1 MEGEAV
7 WHAWG
12 VTLMGF
18 SPAHIK
24 RCTLTWEAPDYSAS
38 YPAGY
43 TDQGVAVIAVAQEH
57 RKAQGFC
64 YSALST
70 VVFISKQDGTRT
82 VVNEEPMLFTHVH
95 SLMECCDEV
104 HPCLLG
110 RAVLSAWDVVPE
122 QYRQNLVTIAAD
134 RKNLKHLFRDCDQL
148 KGIMEYRA
156 FEKVLDPYDNHSL
169 GEVHVKLAGTP
180 AYERMQAEVC
190 AARTAVDEMV
200 EEALTPRPLDQ
211 LQDYSVFTDCSF
223 RSTHNKKYQRGG
235 RMGIAGVSEDGFYFH
250 AHYDGVNIMTGE
262 LSAMLAAYTVFHSG
276 SRRLIIHTD
285 SLGALTFVL
294 RLAHSRWAFEA
305 WVSEGIQDERVV
317 AQMRSLTEAIREKR
331 VLVKHVPGH
340 TGHGLQE
347 SSDSVS
353 KMHRHFPGQIVDKRH
368 QSEFNQRCE
377 SIITALS
384 GCAKAVRLLAPEWL
398 QIKPSSIHTGN
409 RLWR

>member
-1 MEGEAV
+1 MV
-7 WHAWG
+7 
-12 VTLMGF
+12 F

-24 RCTLTWEAPDYSAS
+24 RCALTWEAPDYSAS

-57 RKAQGFC
+57 RQAQGFC

-70 VVFISKQDGTRT
+70 VVFISKQDGTRA
-82 VVNEEPMLFTHVH
+82 VINEEPLLFQHTH
-95 SLMECCDEV
+95 SLMESCDEV
-104 HPCLLG
+104 HPRLLG
-110 RAVLSAWDVVPE
+110 RAVLAAWDHIPE
-122 QYRQNLVTIAAD
+122 QYRCNLVTIAAD
-134 RKNLKHLFRDCDQL
+134 RKHLKHLFRDCDHL
-148 KGIMEYRA
+148 KTIMEYRA

-180 AYERMQAEVC
+180 AYERMQAEVT
-190 AARTAVDEMV
+190 RTRETVDDMV
-200 EEALTPRPLDQ
+200 HDALAPRPLEQ
-211 LQDYSVFTDCSF
+211 LEDYSVFTDCSF

-235 RMGIAGVSEDGFYFH
+235 RMGIAGVSEDGFYIH
-250 AHYDGVNIMTGE
+250 SHYDGVNIMTGE
-262 LSAMLAAYTVFHSG
+262 LSAVLAAYTVFHSG
-276 SRRLIIHTD
+276 SRRLIINTD
-285 SLGALTFVL
+285 SLGAITFVL
-294 RLAHSRWAFEA
+294 RLAHSRWTFETWA
-305 WVSEGIQDERVV
+305 SEGVQDERVV

-377 SIITALS
+377 SIITALA
-384 GCAKAVRLLAPEWL
+384 GCAKAVRLMAPDWV
-398 QIKPSSIHTGN
+398 QIKPSSIHAGN

>member
-1 MEGEAV
+1 
-7 WHAWG
+7 
-12 VTLMGF
+12 VTALVF

-24 RCTLTWEAPDYSAS
+24 RCALTWEAPDYSAS

-57 RKAQGFC
+57 RQVQGFC

-70 VVFISKQDGTRT
+70 VVFISKQDGTRA
-82 VVNEEPMLFTHVH
+82 VINEEPLLFQHTH
-95 SLMECCDEV
+95 SLMESCDEV
-104 HPCLLG
+104 HPRLLG
-110 RAVLSAWDVVPE
+110 RAVLAAWDHIPE
-122 QYRQNLVTIAAD
+122 QYRCNLVTIAAD
-134 RKNLKHLFRDCDQL
+134 RKHLKHLFRDCDHL
-148 KGIMEYRA
+148 KTIMEYRA

-180 AYERMQAEVC
+180 AYEWMQAEVT
-190 AARTAVDEMV
+190 RTRETVDDMV
-200 EEALTPRPLDQ
+200 HDALAPRPLEQ
-211 LQDYSVFTDCSF
+211 LEDYSVFTDCSF

-250 AHYDGVNIMTGE
+250 SHYDGVNIMTGE
-262 LSAMLAAYTVFHSG
+262 LSAVLAAYTVFHSG
-276 SRRLIIHTD
+276 SRRLIINTD
-285 SLGALTFVL
+285 SLGAITFVL
-294 RLAHSRWAFEA
+294 RLAHSRWTFETWA
-305 WVSEGIQDERVV
+305 SEGVQDERVV

-377 SIITALS
+377 SIITALA
-384 GCAKAVRLLAPEWL
+384 GCAKAVRLMAPDWV
-398 QIKPSSIHTGN
+398 QIKPSSIHAGN

>member
-1 MEGEAV
+1 MV
-7 WHAWG
+7 
-12 VTLMGF
+12 F

-24 RCTLTWEAPDYSAS
+24 RCALTWEAPDYSAS

-57 RKAQGFC
+57 LQAQGFC

-70 VVFISKQDGTRT
+70 VVFISKQDGTRA
-82 VVNEEPMLFTHVH
+82 VINEEPLLFQHTH
-95 SLMECCDEV
+95 SLMESCDEV
-104 HPCLLG
+104 HPRLLG
-110 RAVLSAWDVVPE
+110 RAVLAAWDHIPE
-122 QYRQNLVTIAAD
+122 QYRCNLVTIAAD
-134 RKNLKHLFRDCDQL
+134 RKHLKHLFRDCDHL
-148 KGIMEYRA
+148 KTIMEYRA

-180 AYERMQAEVC
+180 AYERMQAEVT
-190 AARTAVDEMV
+190 RTRETVDAMV
-200 EEALTPRPLDQ
+200 HDALAPRPLEQ
-211 LQDYSVFTDCSF
+211 LEDYSVFTDCSF

-250 AHYDGVNIMTGE
+250 SHYDGVNIMTGE
-262 LSAMLAAYTVFHSG
+262 LSAVLAAYTVFHSG
-276 SRRLIIHTD
+276 SRRLIINTD
-285 SLGALTFVL
+285 SLGAITFVL
-294 RLAHSRWAFEA
+294 RLAHSRWTFETWA
-305 WVSEGIQDERVV
+305 SEGVQDERVV

-377 SIITALS
+377 SIITALA
-384 GCAKAVRLLAPEWL
+384 GCAKAVRLMAPDWV
-398 QIKPSSIHTGN
+398 QIKPSSIHAGN

>member
-1 MEGEAV
+1 MV
-7 WHAWG
+7 
-12 VTLMGF
+12 F

-24 RCTLTWEAPDYSAS
+24 RCALTWEAPDYSAS

-57 RKAQGFC
+57 RQAQGFC

-70 VVFISKQDGTRT
+70 VVFISKQDGTRA
-82 VVNEEPMLFTHVH
+82 VINEEPLPFQHTH
-95 SLMECCDEV
+95 SLMESCDEV
-104 HPCLLG
+104 HPRLLG
-110 RAVLSAWDVVPE
+110 RAVLAAWDHIPE
-122 QYRQNLVTIAAD
+122 QYRCNLVTIAAD
-134 RKNLKHLFRDCDQL
+134 RKHLKHLFRDCDHL
-148 KGIMEYRA
+148 KTIMEYRA

-180 AYERMQAEVC
+180 AYERMQAEVT
-190 AARTAVDEMV
+190 RTRETVDAMV
-200 EEALTPRPLDQ
+200 HDALAPRPLEQ
-211 LQDYSVFTDCSF
+211 LEDYNVFTDCSF

-250 AHYDGVNIMTGE
+250 SHYDGVNIMTGE
-262 LSAMLAAYTVFHSG
+262 LSAVLAAYTVFHSG
-276 SRRLIIHTD
+276 SRRLIINTD
-285 SLGALTFVL
+285 SLGAITFVL
-294 RLAHSRWAFEA
+294 RLAHSRWTFETWA
-305 WVSEGIQDERVV
+305 SEGVQDERVV

-377 SIITALS
+377 SIITALA
-384 GCAKAVRLLAPEWL
+384 GCAKAVRLMAPDWV
-398 QIKPSSIHTGN
+398 QIKPSSIHAGN

>member
-1 MEGEAV
+1 MV
-7 WHAWG
+7 
-12 VTLMGF
+12 F

-24 RCTLTWEAPDYSAS
+24 RCALTWEAPDYSAS

-57 RKAQGFC
+57 RQAQGFC

-70 VVFISKQDGTRT
+70 VVFISKQDGTRA
-82 VVNEEPMLFTHVH
+82 VINEEPLLFQHTH
-95 SLMECCDEV
+95 SLMESCDEV
-104 HPCLLG
+104 HPRLLG
-110 RAVLSAWDVVPE
+110 RAVLAAWDHIPE
-122 QYRQNLVTIAAD
+122 QYRCNLVTIAAD
-134 RKNLKHLFRDCDQL
+134 RKHLKHLFRDCDHL
-148 KGIMEYRA
+148 KTIMEYRA

-180 AYERMQAEVC
+180 AYERMQAEVT
-190 AARTAVDEMV
+190 RTRETVDAMV
-200 EEALTPRPLDQ
+200 HDALAPRPLEQ
-211 LQDYSVFTDCSF
+211 LEDYSVFTDCSF
-223 RSTHNKKYQRGG
+223 RSTHNKKYQRGS

-276 SRRLIIHTD
+276 SRRLIINTD
-285 SLGALTFVL
+285 SLGAITFVL
-294 RLAHSRWAFEA
+294 RLAHSRWTFETWA
-305 WVSEGIQDERVV
+305 SEGVQDERVV

-377 SIITALS
+377 SIITALA
-384 GCAKAVRLLAPEWL
+384 GCAKAVRLMAPDWV
-398 QIKPSSIHTGN
+398 QIKPSSIHAGN

>member
-1 MEGEAV
+1 MV
-7 WHAWG
+7 
-12 VTLMGF
+12 F

-24 RCTLTWEAPDYSAS
+24 RCALTWEAPDYSAS

-57 RKAQGFC
+57 RQAQGFC

-70 VVFISKQDGTRT
+70 VVFISKQDGTRA
-82 VVNEEPMLFTHVH
+82 VINEEPLLFQHTH
-95 SLMECCDEV
+95 SLMESCDEV
-104 HPCLLG
+104 HPRLLG
-110 RAVLSAWDVVPE
+110 RAVLAAWDHIPE
-122 QYRQNLVTIAAD
+122 QYRCNLVTIAAD
-134 RKNLKHLFRDCDQL
+134 RKHLKHLFRDCDHL
-148 KGIMEYRA
+148 KTIMEYRA

-180 AYERMQAEVC
+180 AYERMQAEVT
-190 AARTAVDEMV
+190 RTRETVDAMV
-200 EEALTPRPLDQ
+200 HDALAPRPLEQ
-211 LQDYSVFTDCSF
+211 LEDYNVFTDCSF

-276 SRRLIIHTD
+276 SRRLIINTD
-285 SLGALTFVL
+285 SLGAITFVL
-294 RLAHSRWAFEA
+294 RLAHSRWTFETWA
-305 WVSEGIQDERVV
+305 SEGVQDERVV

-353 KMHRHFPGQIVDKRH
+353 KMHRHFPGQSVDKRH

-377 SIITALS
+377 SIITALA
-384 GCAKAVRLLAPEWL
+384 GCAKAVRLMAPDWV
-398 QIKPSSIHTGN
+398 QIKPSSIHAGN

>member
-1 MEGEAV
+1 MV
-7 WHAWG
+7 
-12 VTLMGF
+12 F

-24 RCTLTWEAPDYSAS
+24 RCALTWEAPDYSAS

-57 RKAQGFC
+57 RQAQGFC

-70 VVFISKQDGTRT
+70 VVFISKQDGTRA
-82 VVNEEPMLFTHVH
+82 VISEEPLLFQHTH
-95 SLMECCDEV
+95 SLMESCDEV
-104 HPCLLG
+104 HPRLLG
-110 RAVLSAWDVVPE
+110 RAVLAAWDYIPE
-122 QYRQNLVTIAAD
+122 QYRCNLVTIAAD
-134 RKNLKHLFRDCDQL
+134 RKHLKHLFRDCDHL
-148 KGIMEYRA
+148 KTIMEYRA

-180 AYERMQAEVC
+180 AYERMQAEVT
-190 AARTAVDEMV
+190 RTRETVDAMV
-200 EEALTPRPLDQ
+200 HDALAPRPLEQ
-211 LQDYSVFTDCSF
+211 LEDYSVFTDCSF

-250 AHYDGVNIMTGE
+250 SHYDGVNIMTGE
-262 LSAMLAAYTVFHSG
+262 LSAVLAAYTVFHSG
-276 SRRLIIHTD
+276 SRRLIINTD
-285 SLGALTFVL
+285 SLGAITFVL
-294 RLAHSRWAFEA
+294 RLAHSRWTFETWA
-305 WVSEGIQDERVV
+305 SEGVQDERVV

-377 SIITALS
+377 SIITALA
-384 GCAKAVRLLAPEWL
+384 GCTKAVRLMAPDWV
-398 QIKPSSIHTGN
+398 QIKPSSIHAGN

>member
-1 MEGEAV
+1 MV
-7 WHAWG
+7 
-12 VTLMGF
+12 F

-24 RCTLTWEAPDYSAS
+24 RCALTWEAPDYSAS

-57 RKAQGFC
+57 RQAQGFC

-70 VVFISKQDGTRT
+70 VVFISKQDGTRA
-82 VVNEEPMLFTHVH
+82 VINEEPLLFQHTH
-95 SLMECCDEV
+95 SLMESCDEV
-104 HPCLLG
+104 HPRLLG
-110 RAVLSAWDVVPE
+110 RAVLAAWDHIPE
-122 QYRQNLVTIAAD
+122 QYRCNLVTIAAD
-134 RKNLKHLFRDCDQL
+134 RKHLKHLFRDCDHL
-148 KGIMEYRA
+148 KTIMEYRA

-180 AYERMQAEVC
+180 AYERMQAEVT
-190 AARTAVDEMV
+190 RTRETVDAMV
-200 EEALTPRPLDQ
+200 HDALAPRPLEQ
-211 LQDYSVFTDCSF
+211 LEDYSVFTDCSF

-250 AHYDGVNIMTGE
+250 SHYDGVNIMTGE
-262 LSAMLAAYTVFHSG
+262 LSAVLAAYTVFHSG
-276 SRRLIIHTD
+276 SRRLIINTD
-285 SLGALTFVL
+285 SLGAITFVL
-294 RLAHSRWAFEA
+294 RLAHSRWTFATWA
-305 WVSEGIQDERVV
+305 SEGVQDERVV

-377 SIITALS
+377 SIITALA
-384 GCAKAVRLLAPEWL
+384 GCAKAVRLMAPDWV
-398 QIKPSSIHTGN
+398 QIKPSSIHAGN

>member
-1 MEGEAV
+1 MV
-7 WHAWG
+7 
-12 VTLMGF
+12 F

-24 RCTLTWEAPDYSAS
+24 RCALTWEAPDYSAS

-57 RKAQGFC
+57 RQAQGFC

-70 VVFISKQDGTRT
+70 VVFISKQDGTRA
-82 VVNEEPMLFTHVH
+82 VINEEPLLFQHTH
-95 SLMECCDEV
+95 SLMESCDEV
-104 HPCLLG
+104 HPRLLG
-110 RAVLSAWDVVPE
+110 RAVLAAWDHIPE
-122 QYRQNLVTIAAD
+122 QYRCNLVTIAAD
-134 RKNLKHLFRDCDQL
+134 RKHLKHLFRDCDHL
-148 KGIMEYRA
+148 KTIMEYRA

-180 AYERMQAEVC
+180 AYERMQAEVT
-190 AARTAVDEMV
+190 RTRETVDAMV
-200 EEALTPRPLDQ
+200 HDALAPRPLEQ
-211 LQDYSVFTDCSF
+211 LEDYSVFTDCSF

-250 AHYDGVNIMTGE
+250 SHYDGVNIMTGE
-262 LSAMLAAYTVFHSG
+262 LSAVLAAYTVFHSG
-276 SRRLIIHTD
+276 SRRLIINTD
-285 SLGALTFVL
+285 SLGAITFVL
-294 RLAHSRWAFEA
+294 RLAHSRWTFETWA
-305 WVSEGIQDERVV
+305 SEGVQDERVV
-317 AQMRSLTEAIREKR
+317 AQMRSLTEAIRERR

-377 SIITALS
+377 SIITALA
-384 GCAKAVRLLAPEWL
+384 GCAKAVRLMAPDWV
-398 QIKPSSIHTGN
+398 QIKPSSIHAGN

>member
-1 MEGEAV
+1 MV
-7 WHAWG
+7 
-12 VTLMGF
+12 F

-24 RCTLTWEAPDYSAS
+24 RCALTWEAPDYSAS

-57 RKAQGFC
+57 RQAQGFC

-70 VVFISKQDGTRT
+70 VVFISKQDGTRA
-82 VVNEEPMLFTHVH
+82 VINEEPLLFQHTH
-95 SLMECCDEV
+95 SLMESCDEV
-104 HPCLLG
+104 HPRLLG
-110 RAVLSAWDVVPE
+110 RAVLVAWDHIPE
-122 QYRQNLVTIAAD
+122 QYRCNLVTIAAD
-134 RKNLKHLFRDCDQL
+134 RKHLKHLFRDCDHL
-148 KGIMEYRA
+148 KTIMEYRA

-180 AYERMQAEVC
+180 AYERMQAEVT
-190 AARTAVDEMV
+190 RTRETVDAMV
-200 EEALTPRPLDQ
+200 HDALAPRPLEQ
-211 LQDYSVFTDCSF
+211 LEDYSVFTDCSF

-250 AHYDGVNIMTGE
+250 SHYDGVNIMTGE
-262 LSAMLAAYTVFHSG
+262 LSAVLAAYTVFHSG
-276 SRRLIIHTD
+276 SRRLIINTD
-285 SLGALTFVL
+285 SLGAITFVL
-294 RLAHSRWAFEA
+294 RLAHSRWTFETWA
-305 WVSEGIQDERVV
+305 SEGVQDERVV

-377 SIITALS
+377 SIITALA
-384 GCAKAVRLLAPEWL
+384 GCAKAVRLMAPDWV
-398 QIKPSSIHTGN
+398 QIKPSSIHAGN

>member
-1 MEGEAV
+1 MV
-7 WHAWG
+7 
-12 VTLMGF
+12 F

-24 RCTLTWEAPDYSAS
+24 RCALTWEAPDYSAS

-43 TDQGVAVIAVAQEH
+43 TDHGVAVIAVAQE
-57 RKAQGFC
+57 RRQAQGFC

-82 VVNEEPMLFTHVH
+82 VINEEPLLFQHTH
-95 SLMECCDEV
+95 SLMESCDEV
-104 HPCLLG
+104 HPRLLG
-110 RAVLSAWDVVPE
+110 RAVLAAWDHIPE
-122 QYRQNLVTIAAD
+122 QYRCNLVTIAAD
-134 RKNLKHLFRDCDQL
+134 RKHLKHLFRDCDHL
-148 KGIMEYRA
+148 KTIMEYRA

-180 AYERMQAEVC
+180 AYERMQAEVT
-190 AARTAVDEMV
+190 RTRETVDAMV
-200 EEALTPRPLDQ
+200 HDALAPRPLEQ
-211 LQDYSVFTDCSF
+211 LEDYSVFTDCSF

-250 AHYDGVNIMTGE
+250 SHYDGVNIMTGE
-262 LSAMLAAYTVFHSG
+262 LSAVLAAYTVFHSG
-276 SRRLIIHTD
+276 SRRLIINTD
-285 SLGALTFVL
+285 SLGAITFVL
-294 RLAHSRWAFEA
+294 RLAHSRWTFETWA
-305 WVSEGIQDERVV
+305 SEGVQDERVV

-377 SIITALS
+377 SIITALA
-384 GCAKAVRLLAPEWL
+384 GCAKAVRLMAPDWV
-398 QIKPSSIHTGN
+398 QIKPSSIHAGN

>member
-1 MEGEAV
+1 MV
-7 WHAWG
+7 
-12 VTLMGF
+12 F

-24 RCTLTWEAPDYSAS
+24 RCALTWEAPDYSAS

-57 RKAQGFC
+57 RQAQGFC

-70 VVFISKQDGTRT
+70 VVFISKQDGTRA
-82 VVNEEPMLFTHVH
+82 VINEEPLLFQHTH
-95 SLMECCDEV
+95 SLMESCDEV
-104 HPCLLG
+104 HPRLLG
-110 RAVLSAWDVVPE
+110 RAVLAAWDHIPE
-122 QYRQNLVTIAAD
+122 QYRCNLVTIAAD
-134 RKNLKHLFRDCDQL
+134 RKHLKHLFRDCDHL
-148 KGIMEYRA
+148 KTIMEYRA

-180 AYERMQAEVC
+180 AYERMQAEVT
-190 AARTAVDEMV
+190 RTRETVDAMV
-200 EEALTPRPLDQ
+200 HDALAPRPIEQ
-211 LQDYSVFTDCSF
+211 LEDYSVFTDCSF

-250 AHYDGVNIMTGE
+250 SHYDGVNIMTGE
-262 LSAMLAAYTVFHSG
+262 LSAVLAAYTVFHSG
-276 SRRLIIHTD
+276 SRRLIINTD
-285 SLGALTFVL
+285 SLGAITFVL
-294 RLAHSRWAFEA
+294 RLAHSRWTFETWA
-305 WVSEGIQDERVV
+305 SEGVQDERVV

-377 SIITALS
+377 SIITALA
-384 GCAKAVRLLAPEWL
+384 GCAKAVRLMAPDWV

>member
-1 MEGEAV
+1 MTALV
-7 WHAWG
+7 
-12 VTLMGF
+12 F

-24 RCTLTWEAPDYSAS
+24 RCALTWEAPDYSAS

-57 RKAQGFC
+57 RQAQGFC

-70 VVFISKQDGTRT
+70 VVFISKQDGTRA
-82 VVNEEPMLFTHVH
+82 VINEEPLLFQHTH
-95 SLMECCDEV
+95 SLMESCDEV
-104 HPCLLG
+104 HPRLLG
-110 RAVLSAWDVVPE
+110 RAVLAAWDYIPE
-122 QYRQNLVTIAAD
+122 QYRCNLVTIAAD
-134 RKNLKHLFRDCDQL
+134 RKHLKHLFRDCDHL
-148 KGIMEYRA
+148 KTIMEYRA

-180 AYERMQAEVC
+180 AYERMQAEVT
-190 AARTAVDEMV
+190 RTRETVDAMV
-200 EEALTPRPLDQ
+200 HDALAPRPLEQ
-211 LQDYSVFTDCSF
+211 LEDYSVFTDCSF

-250 AHYDGVNIMTGE
+250 SHYDGVNIMTGE
-262 LSAMLAAYTVFHSG
+262 LSAVLAAYTVFHSG
-276 SRRLIIHTD
+276 SRRLIINTD
-285 SLGALTFVL
+285 SLGAITFVL
-294 RLAHSRWAFEA
+294 RLAHSRWTFETWA
-305 WVSEGIQDERVV
+305 SEGVQDERVV

-377 SIITALS
+377 SIITALA
-384 GCAKAVRLLAPEWL
+384 GCAKAVRLMAPDWV
-398 QIKPSSIHTGN
+398 QIKPSSIHAGN

>member
-1 MEGEAV
+1 MV
-7 WHAWG
+7 
-12 VTLMGF
+12 F

-24 RCTLTWEAPDYSAS
+24 RCALTWEAPDYSAS

-57 RKAQGFC
+57 RQAQGFC

-70 VVFISKQDGTRT
+70 VVFISKQDGTRA
-82 VVNEEPMLFTHVH
+82 VINEEPLLFQHTH
-95 SLMECCDEV
+95 SLMESCDEV
-104 HPCLLG
+104 HPRLLG
-110 RAVLSAWDVVPE
+110 RAVLAAWDYIPE
-122 QYRQNLVTIAAD
+122 QYRCNLVTIAAD
-134 RKNLKHLFRDCDQL
+134 RKHLKHLFRDCDHL
-148 KGIMEYRA
+148 KTIMEYRA

-169 GEVHVKLAGTP
+169 GEMHVKLAGTP
-180 AYERMQAEVC
+180 AYERMQAEVT
-190 AARTAVDEMV
+190 RTRETVDAMV
-200 EEALTPRPLDQ
+200 HDALAPRPLEQ
-211 LQDYSVFTDCSF
+211 LEDYSVFTDCSF

-250 AHYDGVNIMTGE
+250 SHYDGVNIMTGE
-262 LSAMLAAYTVFHSG
+262 LSAVLAAYTVFHSG
-276 SRRLIIHTD
+276 SRRLIINTD
-285 SLGALTFVL
+285 SLGAITFVL
-294 RLAHSRWAFEA
+294 RLAHSRWTFETWA
-305 WVSEGIQDERVV
+305 SEGVQDERVV

-377 SIITALS
+377 SIITALA
-384 GCAKAVRLLAPEWL
+384 GCAKAVRLMAPDWV
-398 QIKPSSIHTGN
+398 QIKPSSIHAGN

>member
-1 MEGEAV
+1 MV
-7 WHAWG
+7 
-12 VTLMGF
+12 F

-24 RCTLTWEAPDYSAS
+24 RCALTWEAPDYSAS

-57 RKAQGFC
+57 RQAQGFC

-70 VVFISKQDGTRT
+70 VVFISKQDGTRA
-82 VVNEEPMLFTHVH
+82 VINEEPLLFQHTH
-95 SLMECCDEV
+95 SLMESCDEV
-104 HPCLLG
+104 HPRLLG
-110 RAVLSAWDVVPE
+110 RAVLAAWDHIPE
-122 QYRQNLVTIAAD
+122 QYRCNLVTIAAD
-134 RKNLKHLFRDCDQL
+134 RKHLKHLFRDCDHL
-148 KGIMEYRA
+148 KTIMEYRA

-180 AYERMQAEVC
+180 AYEWMQAEVT
-190 AARTAVDEMV
+190 RTRETVDDMV
-200 EEALTPRPLDQ
+200 HDALAPRPLEQ
-211 LQDYSVFTDCSF
+211 LEDYSVFTDCSF

-250 AHYDGVNIMTGE
+250 SHYDGVNIMTGE
-262 LSAMLAAYTVFHSG
+262 LSAVLAAYTVFHSG
-276 SRRLIIHTD
+276 SRRLIINTD
-285 SLGALTFVL
+285 SLGAITFVL
-294 RLAHSRWAFEA
+294 RLAHSRWTFETWA
-305 WVSEGIQDERVV
+305 SEGVQDERVV

-377 SIITALS
+377 SIITALA
-384 GCAKAVRLLAPEWL
+384 GCAKAVRLVAPDWV
-398 QIKPSSIHTGN
+398 QIKPSSIHAGN

>member
-1 MEGEAV
+1 MV
-7 WHAWG
+7 
-12 VTLMGF
+12 F

-24 RCTLTWEAPDYSAS
+24 RCALTWEAPDYSAS

-57 RKAQGFC
+57 RQAQGFC

-70 VVFISKQDGTRT
+70 VVFISKQDGTRA
-82 VVNEEPMLFTHVH
+82 VINEEPLLFQHTH
-95 SLMECCDEV
+95 SLMESCDEV
-104 HPCLLG
+104 HPRLLG
-110 RAVLSAWDVVPE
+110 RAVLAAWDHIPE
-122 QYRQNLVTIAAD
+122 QYRCNLVTIAAD
-134 RKNLKHLFRDCDQL
+134 RKHLKHLFRDCDHL
-148 KGIMEYRA
+148 KTIMEYRA

-180 AYERMQAEVC
+180 AYERMQAEVT
-190 AARTAVDEMV
+190 RTRETVDDMV
-200 EEALTPRPLDQ
+200 HDALAPRPLEQ
-211 LQDYSVFTDCSF
+211 LEDYSVFTDCSF

-250 AHYDGVNIMTGE
+250 SHYDGVNIMTGE
-262 LSAMLAAYTVFHSG
+262 LSAVLAAYTVFHSG
-276 SRRLIIHTD
+276 SRRLIINTD
-285 SLGALTFVL
+285 SLGAITFVL
-294 RLAHSRWAFEA
+294 RLAHSRWTFETWA
-305 WVSEGIQDERVV
+305 SEGVQDERVV

-377 SIITALS
+377 SIITALA

>member
-1 MEGEAV
+1 MV
-7 WHAWG
+7 
-12 VTLMGF
+12 F

-24 RCTLTWEAPDYSAS
+24 RCALTWEAPDYSAS

-57 RKAQGFC
+57 RQAQGFC

-70 VVFISKQDGTRT
+70 VVFISKQDGTRA
-82 VVNEEPMLFTHVH
+82 VINEEPLLFQHTH
-95 SLMECCDEV
+95 SLMESCDEV
-104 HPCLLG
+104 HPRLLG
-110 RAVLSAWDVVPE
+110 RAVLAAWDHIPE
-122 QYRQNLVTIAAD
+122 QYRCNLVTIAAD
-134 RKNLKHLFRDCDQL
+134 RKHLKHLFRDCDHL
-148 KGIMEYRA
+148 KTIMEYRA

-180 AYERMQAEVC
+180 AYERMQAEVT
-190 AARTAVDEMV
+190 RTRETVDDMV
-200 EEALTPRPLDQ
+200 HDALAPRPLEQ
-211 LQDYSVFTDCSF
+211 LEDCSVFTDCSF

-250 AHYDGVNIMTGE
+250 SHYDGVNIMTGE
-262 LSAMLAAYTVFHSG
+262 LSAVLAAYTVFHSG
-276 SRRLIIHTD
+276 SRRLIINTD
-285 SLGALTFVL
+285 SLGAITFVL
-294 RLAHSRWAFEA
+294 RLAHSRWTFETWA
-305 WVSEGIQDERVV
+305 SEGVQDERVV

-377 SIITALS
+377 SIITALA
-384 GCAKAVRLLAPEWL
+384 GCAKAVRLMAPDWV
-398 QIKPSSIHTGN
+398 QIKPSSIHAGN

>member
-1 MEGEAV
+1 MV
-7 WHAWG
+7 
-12 VTLMGF
+12 F

-24 RCTLTWEAPDYSAS
+24 RCALTWEAPDYSAS

-57 RKAQGFC
+57 RQAQGFC

-70 VVFISKQDGTRT
+70 VVFISKQDGTRA
-82 VVNEEPMLFTHVH
+82 VINEEPLLFQHTH
-95 SLMECCDEV
+95 SLMESCDEV
-104 HPCLLG
+104 HPRLLG
-110 RAVLSAWDVVPE
+110 RAVLAAWDHIPE
-122 QYRQNLVTIAAD
+122 QYRCNLVTIAAD
-134 RKNLKHLFRDCDQL
+134 RKHLKHLFRDCDHL
-148 KGIMEYRA
+148 KTIMEYRA

-180 AYERMQAEVC
+180 AYERMQAEVT
-190 AARTAVDEMV
+190 RTRETVDAMV
-200 EEALTPRPLDQ
+200 HDALAPRPLER
-211 LQDYSVFTDCSF
+211 LEDYSVFTDCSF

-250 AHYDGVNIMTGE
+250 SHYDGVNIMTGE
-262 LSAMLAAYTVFHSG
+262 LSAVLAAYTVFHSG
-276 SRRLIIHTD
+276 SRRLIINTD
-285 SLGALTFVL
+285 SLGAITFVL
-294 RLAHSRWAFEA
+294 RLAHSRWTFETWA
-305 WVSEGIQDERVV
+305 SEGVQDERVV

-377 SIITALS
+377 SIITALA
-384 GCAKAVRLLAPEWL
+384 GCAKAVRLMAPDWV
-398 QIKPSSIHTGN
+398 QIKPSSIHAGN

>member
-1 MEGEAV
+1 MV
-7 WHAWG
+7 
-12 VTLMGF
+12 F

-24 RCTLTWEAPDYSAS
+24 RCALTWEAPDYSAS

-57 RKAQGFC
+57 RQAQGFC

-70 VVFISKQDGTRT
+70 VVFISKQDGTRA
-82 VVNEEPMLFTHVH
+82 VINEEPLLFQHTH
-95 SLMECCDEV
+95 SLMESCDEV
-104 HPCLLG
+104 HPRLLG
-110 RAVLSAWDVVPE
+110 RAVLAAWDHIPE
-122 QYRQNLVTIAAD
+122 QYRCNLVTIAAD
-134 RKNLKHLFRDCDQL
+134 RKHLKHLFRDCDHL
-148 KGIMEYRA
+148 KTIMEYRA

-180 AYERMQAEVC
+180 AYERMQAEVT
-190 AARTAVDEMV
+190 RTRETVDDMV
-200 EEALTPRPLDQ
+200 HDALAPRPLEQ
-211 LQDYSVFTDCSF
+211 LEDYSVFTDCSF

-250 AHYDGVNIMTGE
+250 SHYDGVNIMTGE
-262 LSAMLAAYTVFHSG
+262 LSAVLAAYTVFHSG
-276 SRRLIIHTD
+276 SRRLIINTD
-285 SLGALTFVL
+285 SLGAITFVL
-294 RLAHSRWAFEA
+294 RLAHSRWTFETWA
-305 WVSEGIQDERVV
+305 SEGVQDERVV

-340 TGHGLQE
+340 TGHCLQE

-377 SIITALS
+377 SIITALA
-384 GCAKAVRLLAPEWL
+384 GCAKAVRLMAPDWV
-398 QIKPSSIHTGN
+398 QIKPSSIHAGN

>member
-1 MEGEAV
+1 MV
-7 WHAWG
+7 
-12 VTLMGF
+12 F

-24 RCTLTWEAPDYSAS
+24 RCALTWEAPDYSAS

-57 RKAQGFC
+57 RQAQGFC

-70 VVFISKQDGTRT
+70 VVFISKQDGTRA
-82 VVNEEPMLFTHVH
+82 VINEEPLLFQHTHL
-95 SLMECCDEV
+95 LMESCDEV
-104 HPCLLG
+104 HPRLLG
-110 RAVLSAWDVVPE
+110 RAVLAAWDHIPE
-122 QYRQNLVTIAAD
+122 QYRCNLVTIAAD
-134 RKNLKHLFRDCDQL
+134 RKHLKHLFRDCDHL
-148 KGIMEYRA
+148 KTIMEYRA

-180 AYERMQAEVC
+180 AYERMQAEVT
-190 AARTAVDEMV
+190 RTRETVDAMV
-200 EEALTPRPLDQ
+200 HDALAPRPLEQ
-211 LQDYSVFTDCSF
+211 LEDYSVFTDCSF

-250 AHYDGVNIMTGE
+250 SHYDGVNIMTGE
-262 LSAMLAAYTVFHSG
+262 LSAVLAAYTVFHSG
-276 SRRLIIHTD
+276 SRRLIINTD
-285 SLGALTFVL
+285 SLGAITFVL
-294 RLAHSRWAFEA
+294 RLAHSRWTFETWA
-305 WVSEGIQDERVV
+305 SEGVQDERVV

-377 SIITALS
+377 SIITALA
-384 GCAKAVRLLAPEWL
+384 GCAKAVRLMAPDWV
-398 QIKPSSIHTGN
+398 QIKPSSIHAGN

>member
-1 MEGEAV
+1 MV
-7 WHAWG
+7 
-12 VTLMGF
+12 F

-24 RCTLTWEAPDYSAS
+24 RCALTWEAPDYSAS

-57 RKAQGFC
+57 RQAQGFC

-70 VVFISKQDGTRT
+70 VVFISKQDGTRA
-82 VVNEEPMLFTHVH
+82 VINEEPLLFQHTH
-95 SLMECCDEV
+95 SLMESCDEV
-104 HPCLLG
+104 HPRLLG
-110 RAVLSAWDVVPE
+110 RAVLAAWDHIPE
-122 QYRQNLVTIAAD
+122 QYRCNLVTIAAD
-134 RKNLKHLFRDCDQL
+134 RKQLKHLFRDCDHL
-148 KGIMEYRA
+148 KTIMEYRA

-180 AYERMQAEVC
+180 AYERMQAEVT
-190 AARTAVDEMV
+190 RTRETVDAMV
-200 EEALTPRPLDQ
+200 HDALAPRPLEQ
-211 LQDYSVFTDCSF
+211 LEDYSVFTDCSF

-250 AHYDGVNIMTGE
+250 SHYDGVNIMTGE
-262 LSAMLAAYTVFHSG
+262 LSAVLAAYTVFHSG
-276 SRRLIIHTD
+276 SRRLIINTD
-285 SLGALTFVL
+285 SLGAITFVL
-294 RLAHSRWAFEA
+294 RLAHSRWTFETWA
-305 WVSEGIQDERVV
+305 SEGVQDERVV

-377 SIITALS
+377 SIITALA
-384 GCAKAVRLLAPEWL
+384 GCAKAVRLMAPDWV
-398 QIKPSSIHTGN
+398 QIKPSSIHAGN

>member
-1 MEGEAV
+1 MV
-7 WHAWG
+7 
-12 VTLMGF
+12 F

-24 RCTLTWEAPDYSAS
+24 RCALTWEAPDYSAS

-57 RKAQGFC
+57 RQAQGFC

-70 VVFISKQDGTRT
+70 VVFISKQDGTRA
-82 VVNEEPMLFTHVH
+82 VINEEPLLFQHTH
-95 SLMECCDEV
+95 SLMESCDEV
-104 HPCLLG
+104 HPRLLG
-110 RAVLSAWDVVPE
+110 RAVLAAWDHIPE
-122 QYRQNLVTIAAD
+122 QYRCNLVTIAAD
-134 RKNLKHLFRDCDQL
+134 RKHLKHLFRDCDHL
-148 KGIMEYRA
+148 KTIMEYRA

-180 AYERMQAEVC
+180 AYERMQAEVT
-190 AARTAVDEMV
+190 RTRETVDTMV
-200 EEALTPRPLDQ
+200 HDALAPRPLEQ
-211 LQDYSVFTDCSF
+211 LEDYSVFTDCSF

-250 AHYDGVNIMTGE
+250 SHYDGVNIMTGE
-262 LSAMLAAYTVFHSG
+262 LSAVLAAYTVFHSG
-276 SRRLIIHTD
+276 SRRLIINTD
-285 SLGALTFVL
+285 SLGAITFVL
-294 RLAHSRWAFEA
+294 RLAHSRWTFETWA
-305 WVSEGIQDERVV
+305 SEGVQDERVV
-317 AQMRSLTEAIREKR
+317 AQMRSLTEAIRKKR

-377 SIITALS
+377 SIITALA
-384 GCAKAVRLLAPEWL
+384 GCAKAVRLMAPDWV
-398 QIKPSSIHTGN
+398 QIKPSSIHAGN

>member
-1 MEGEAV
+1 MV
-7 WHAWG
+7 
-12 VTLMGF
+12 F

-24 RCTLTWEAPDYSAS
+24 RCALTWEAPDYSAS

-57 RKAQGFC
+57 RQAQGFC

-70 VVFISKQDGTRT
+70 VVFISKQDGTRA
-82 VVNEEPMLFTHVH
+82 VINEEPLLFQHTH
-95 SLMECCDEV
+95 SLMESCDEV
-104 HPCLLG
+104 HPRLLG
-110 RAVLSAWDVVPE
+110 RAVLAAWDHIPQ
-122 QYRQNLVTIAAD
+122 QYRCNLVTIAAD
-134 RKNLKHLFRDCDQL
+134 RKHLKHLFRDCDHL
-148 KGIMEYRA
+148 KTIMEYRA

-180 AYERMQAEVC
+180 AYERMQAEVT
-190 AARTAVDEMV
+190 RTRETVDAMV
-200 EEALTPRPLDQ
+200 HDALAPRPLEQ
-211 LQDYSVFTDCSF
+211 LEDYSVFTDCSF

-250 AHYDGVNIMTGE
+250 SHYDGVNIMTGE
-262 LSAMLAAYTVFHSG
+262 LSAVLAAYTVFHSG
-276 SRRLIIHTD
+276 SRRLIINTD
-285 SLGALTFVL
+285 SLGAITFVL
-294 RLAHSRWAFEA
+294 RLAHSRWTFETWA
-305 WVSEGIQDERVV
+305 SEGVQDERVV

-377 SIITALS
+377 SIITALA
-384 GCAKAVRLLAPEWL
+384 GCAKAVRLMAPDWV
-398 QIKPSSIHTGN
+398 QIKPSSIHAGN

>member
-1 MEGEAV
+1 
-7 WHAWG
+7 
-12 VTLMGF
+12 VTALVF

-24 RCTLTWEAPDYSAS
+24 RCALTWEAPDYSAS

-57 RKAQGFC
+57 RQAQGFC

-70 VVFISKQDGTRT
+70 VVFISKQDGTRA
-82 VVNEEPMLFTHVH
+82 VINEEPLLFQHTH
-95 SLMECCDEV
+95 SLMESCDEV
-104 HPCLLG
+104 HPRLLG
-110 RAVLSAWDVVPE
+110 RAVLAAWDYIPE
-122 QYRQNLVTIAAD
+122 QYRCNLVTIAAD
-134 RKNLKHLFRDCDQL
+134 RKHLKHLFRDCDHL
-148 KGIMEYRA
+148 KTIMEYRA

-180 AYERMQAEVC
+180 AYERMQAEVT
-190 AARTAVDEMV
+190 RTRETVDAMV
-200 EEALTPRPLDQ
+200 HDALAPRPLEQ
-211 LQDYSVFTDCSF
+211 LEDYSVFTDCSF

-250 AHYDGVNIMTGE
+250 SHYDGVNIMTGE
-262 LSAMLAAYTVFHSG
+262 LSAVLAAYTVFHSG
-276 SRRLIIHTD
+276 SRRLIINTD
-285 SLGALTFVL
+285 SLGAITFVL
-294 RLAHSRWAFEA
+294 RLAHSRWTFETWA
-305 WVSEGIQDERVV
+305 SEGVQDERVV

-377 SIITALS
+377 SIITALA
-384 GCAKAVRLLAPEWL
+384 GCAKAVRLMAPDWV
-398 QIKPSSIHTGN
+398 QIKPSSIHAGN

>member
-1 MEGEAV
+1 MV
-7 WHAWG
+7 
-12 VTLMGF
+12 F

-24 RCTLTWEAPDYSAS
+24 RCALTWEAPDYSAS

-43 TDQGVAVIAVAQEH
+43 TYQGVAVIAVAQEH
-57 RKAQGFC
+57 RQAQGFC

-70 VVFISKQDGTRT
+70 VVFISKQDGTRA
-82 VVNEEPMLFTHVH
+82 VINEEPLLFQHTH
-95 SLMECCDEV
+95 SLMESCDEV
-104 HPCLLG
+104 HPRLLG
-110 RAVLSAWDVVPE
+110 RAVLAAWDHIPE
-122 QYRQNLVTIAAD
+122 QYRCNLVTIAAD
-134 RKNLKHLFRDCDQL
+134 RKHLKHLFRDCDHL
-148 KGIMEYRA
+148 KTIMEYRA

-180 AYERMQAEVC
+180 AYERMQAEVT
-190 AARTAVDEMV
+190 RTRETVDAMV
-200 EEALTPRPLDQ
+200 HDALAPRPLEQ
-211 LQDYSVFTDCSF
+211 LEDYSVFTDCSF

-250 AHYDGVNIMTGE
+250 SHYDGVNIMTGE
-262 LSAMLAAYTVFHSG
+262 LSAVLAAYTVFHSG
-276 SRRLIIHTD
+276 SRRLIINTD
-285 SLGALTFVL
+285 SLGAITFVL
-294 RLAHSRWAFEA
+294 RLAHSRWTFETWA
-305 WVSEGIQDERVV
+305 SEGVQDERVV

-377 SIITALS
+377 SIITALA
-384 GCAKAVRLLAPEWL
+384 GCAKAVRLMAPDWV
-398 QIKPSSIHTGN
+398 QIKPSSIHAGN

>member
-1 MEGEAV
+1 MV
-7 WHAWG
+7 
-12 VTLMGF
+12 F

-24 RCTLTWEAPDYSAS
+24 RCALTWEAPDYSAS

-57 RKAQGFC
+57 RQAQGFC

-70 VVFISKQDGTRT
+70 VVFISKQDGTRA
-82 VVNEEPMLFTHVH
+82 VINEEPLLFQHTH
-95 SLMECCDEV
+95 SLMESCDEV
-104 HPCLLG
+104 HPRLLG
-110 RAVLSAWDVVPE
+110 RAVLAAWDHIPE
-122 QYRQNLVTIAAD
+122 QYRCNLVTIAAD
-134 RKNLKHLFRDCDQL
+134 RKHLKHLFRDCDHL
-148 KGIMEYRA
+148 KTIMEYRA

-180 AYERMQAEVC
+180 AYERMQAEVT
-190 AARTAVDEMV
+190 RTRETVDAMV
-200 EEALTPRPLDQ
+200 HDALAPRPLEQ
-211 LQDYSVFTDCSF
+211 LEEYNVFTDCSF

-250 AHYDGVNIMTGE
+250 SHYDGVNIMTGE
-262 LSAMLAAYTVFHSG
+262 LSAVLAAYTVFHSG
-276 SRRLIIHTD
+276 SRRLIINTD
-285 SLGALTFVL
+285 SLGAITFVL
-294 RLAHSRWAFEA
+294 RLAHSRWTFETWA
-305 WVSEGIQDERVV
+305 SEGVQDERVV

-377 SIITALS
+377 SIITALA
-384 GCAKAVRLLAPEWL
+384 GCAKAVRLMAPDWV
-398 QIKPSSIHTGN
+398 QIKPSSIHAGN

>member
-1 MEGEAV
+1 MV
-7 WHAWG
+7 
-12 VTLMGF
+12 F

-24 RCTLTWEAPDYSAS
+24 RCALTWEAPDYSAS

-57 RKAQGFC
+57 RQAQGFC

-70 VVFISKQDGTRT
+70 VVFISKQDGTRA
-82 VVNEEPMLFTHVH
+82 VINEETLLFQHTH
-95 SLMECCDEV
+95 SLMESCDEV
-104 HPCLLG
+104 HPRLLG
-110 RAVLSAWDVVPE
+110 RAVLAAWDHIPE
-122 QYRQNLVTIAAD
+122 QYRCNLVTIAAD
-134 RKNLKHLFRDCDQL
+134 RKHLKHLFRDCDHL
-148 KGIMEYRA
+148 KTIMEYRA

-180 AYERMQAEVC
+180 AYERMQAEVT
-190 AARTAVDEMV
+190 RTRETVDAMV
-200 EEALTPRPLDQ
+200 HDALAPRPLEQ
-211 LQDYSVFTDCSF
+211 LEDYSVFTDCSF

-250 AHYDGVNIMTGE
+250 SHYDGVNIMTGE
-262 LSAMLAAYTVFHSG
+262 LSAVLAAYTVFHSG
-276 SRRLIIHTD
+276 SRRLIINTD
-285 SLGALTFVL
+285 SLGAITFVL
-294 RLAHSRWAFEA
+294 RLAHSRWTFETWA
-305 WVSEGIQDERVV
+305 SEGVQDERVV
-317 AQMRSLTEAIREKR
+317 TQMRSLTEAIREKR

-377 SIITALS
+377 SIITALA
-384 GCAKAVRLLAPEWL
+384 GCAKAVRLMAPDWV
-398 QIKPSSIHTGN
+398 QIKPSSIHAGN

>member
-1 MEGEAV
+1 MV
-7 WHAWG
+7 
-12 VTLMGF
+12 F

-24 RCTLTWEAPDYSAS
+24 RCALTWEAPDYSAS

-57 RKAQGFC
+57 RQAQGFC

-70 VVFISKQDGTRT
+70 VVFISKQDGTRA
-82 VVNEEPMLFTHVH
+82 VINEEPLLFQHTH
-95 SLMECCDEV
+95 SLMESCDEV
-104 HPCLLG
+104 HPRLLG
-110 RAVLSAWDVVPE
+110 RAVLAAWDHIPE
-122 QYRQNLVTIAAD
+122 QYRCNLVTIAAD
-134 RKNLKHLFRDCDQL
+134 RKHLKHLFRDCDHL
-148 KGIMEYRA
+148 KTIMEYRA

-180 AYERMQAEVC
+180 AYERMQAEVT
-190 AARTAVDEMV
+190 RTRETVDAMV
-200 EEALTPRPLDQ
+200 HDALAPRPLEH
-211 LQDYSVFTDCSF
+211 LEDYSVFTDCSF

-250 AHYDGVNIMTGE
+250 SHYDGVNIMTGE
-262 LSAMLAAYTVFHSG
+262 LSAVLAAYTVFHSG
-276 SRRLIIHTD
+276 SRRLIINTD
-285 SLGALTFVL
+285 SLGAITFVL
-294 RLAHSRWAFEA
+294 RLAHSRWTFETWA
-305 WVSEGIQDERVV
+305 SEGVQDERVV

-377 SIITALS
+377 SIITALA
-384 GCAKAVRLLAPEWL
+384 GCAKAVRLMAPDWV
-398 QIKPSSIHTGN
+398 QIKPSSIHAGN

>member
-1 MEGEAV
+1 MV
-7 WHAWG
+7 
-12 VTLMGF
+12 F

-24 RCTLTWEAPDYSAS
+24 RCALTWEAPDYSAS

-57 RKAQGFC
+57 RQAQGFC

-70 VVFISKQDGTRT
+70 VVFISKQDGTRA
-82 VVNEEPMLFTHVH
+82 VINEEPLLFQHTH
-95 SLMECCDEV
+95 SLMESCDEV
-104 HPCLLG
+104 HPRLLG
-110 RAVLSAWDVVPE
+110 RAVLAAWDHIPE
-122 QYRQNLVTIAAD
+122 QYRCNLVTIAAD
-134 RKNLKHLFRDCDQL
+134 RKHLKHLFRDCDHL
-148 KGIMEYRA
+148 KTIMEYRA

-180 AYERMQAEVC
+180 AYERMQAEVT
-190 AARTAVDEMV
+190 RTRETVDAMV
-200 EEALTPRPLDQ
+200 HDALAPRPLEQ
-211 LQDYSVFTDCSF
+211 LEDYSVFTDCSF

-250 AHYDGVNIMTGE
+250 SHYDGVNIMTGE
-262 LSAMLAAYTVFHSG
+262 LSAVLAAYTVFHSG
-276 SRRLIIHTD
+276 SRRLIINTD
-285 SLGALTFVL
+285 SLGAITFVL
-294 RLAHSRWAFEA
+294 RLAHSRWTFETWA
-305 WVSEGIQDERVV
+305 SEGVQDERVV

-347 SSDSVS
+347 SSDYVS
-353 KMHRHFPGQIVDKRH
+353 KKHRHFPGQIVDKRH

-377 SIITALS
+377 SIITALA
-384 GCAKAVRLLAPEWL
+384 GCAKAVRLMAPDWV
-398 QIKPSSIHTGN
+398 QIKPSSIHAGN

>member
-1 MEGEAV
+1 MV
-7 WHAWG
+7 
-12 VTLMGF
+12 F

-24 RCTLTWEAPDYSAS
+24 RCALTWEAPDYSAS

-43 TDQGVAVIAVAQEH
+43 TNQGVAVIAVAQEH
-57 RKAQGFC
+57 RQAQGFC

-70 VVFISKQDGTRT
+70 VVFISKQDGTRA
-82 VVNEEPMLFTHVH
+82 VINEEPLLFQHTH
-95 SLMECCDEV
+95 SLMESCDEV
-104 HPCLLG
+104 HPRLLG
-110 RAVLSAWDVVPE
+110 RAVLAAWDYIPE
-122 QYRQNLVTIAAD
+122 QYRCNLVTIAAD
-134 RKNLKHLFRDCDQL
+134 RKHLKHLFRDCDHL
-148 KGIMEYRA
+148 KTIMEYRA

-180 AYERMQAEVC
+180 AYERMQAEVT
-190 AARTAVDEMV
+190 RTRETVDAMV
-200 EEALTPRPLDQ
+200 HDALAPRPLEQ
-211 LQDYSVFTDCSF
+211 LEDYSVFTDCSF

-250 AHYDGVNIMTGE
+250 SHYDGVNIMTGE
-262 LSAMLAAYTVFHSG
+262 LSAVLAAYTVFHSG
-276 SRRLIIHTD
+276 SRRLIINTD
-285 SLGALTFVL
+285 SLGAITFVL
-294 RLAHSRWAFEA
+294 RLAHSRWTFETWA
-305 WVSEGIQDERVV
+305 SEGVQDERVV

-377 SIITALS
+377 SIITALA
-384 GCAKAVRLLAPEWL
+384 GCAKAVRLMAPDWV
-398 QIKPSSIHTGN
+398 QIKPSSIHAGN

>member
-1 MEGEAV
+1 MV
-7 WHAWG
+7 
-12 VTLMGF
+12 F

-24 RCTLTWEAPDYSAS
+24 RCALTWEAPDYSAS

-57 RKAQGFC
+57 RQAQGFC

-70 VVFISKQDGTRT
+70 VVFISKQDGTRA
-82 VVNEEPMLFTHVH
+82 VINEEPLLFHHTH
-95 SLMECCDEV
+95 SLMESCDEV
-104 HPCLLG
+104 HPRLLG
-110 RAVLSAWDVVPE
+110 RAVLAAWDHIPE
-122 QYRQNLVTIAAD
+122 QYRCNLVTIAAD
-134 RKNLKHLFRDCDQL
+134 RKHLKHLFRDCDHL
-148 KGIMEYRA
+148 KTIMEYRA

-180 AYERMQAEVC
+180 AYERMQAEVT
-190 AARTAVDEMV
+190 RTRETVDAMV
-200 EEALTPRPLDQ
+200 HDALAPRPLEQ
-211 LQDYSVFTDCSF
+211 LEDYSVFTDCSF

-250 AHYDGVNIMTGE
+250 SHYDGVNIMTGE
-262 LSAMLAAYTVFHSG
+262 LSAVLAAYTVFHSG
-276 SRRLIIHTD
+276 SRRLIINTD
-285 SLGALTFVL
+285 SLGAITFVL
-294 RLAHSRWAFEA
+294 RLAHSRWTFETWA
-305 WVSEGIQDERVV
+305 SEGVQDERVV

-377 SIITALS
+377 SIITALA
-384 GCAKAVRLLAPEWL
+384 GCAKAVRLMAPDWM
-398 QIKPSSIHTGN
+398 QIKPSSIHAGN

>member
-1 MEGEAV
+1 MV
-7 WHAWG
+7 
-12 VTLMGF
+12 F

-24 RCTLTWEAPDYSAS
+24 RCALTWEAPDYSAS

-43 TDQGVAVIAVAQEH
+43 IDQGVAVIAVAQEH
-57 RKAQGFC
+57 RQAQGFC

-82 VVNEEPMLFTHVH
+82 VINEEPLLFQHTH
-95 SLMECCDEV
+95 SLMESCDEV
-104 HPCLLG
+104 HPRLLG
-110 RAVLSAWDVVPE
+110 RAVLAAWDHIPE
-122 QYRQNLVTIAAD
+122 QYRCNLVTIAAD
-134 RKNLKHLFRDCDQL
+134 RKHLKHLFRDCDHL
-148 KGIMEYRA
+148 KTIMEYRA

-180 AYERMQAEVC
+180 AYERMQAEVT
-190 AARTAVDEMV
+190 RTRETVDAMV
-200 EEALTPRPLDQ
+200 HDALAPRPLEQ
-211 LQDYSVFTDCSF
+211 LEDYSVFTDCSF

-250 AHYDGVNIMTGE
+250 SHYDGVNIMTGE
-262 LSAMLAAYTVFHSG
+262 LSAVLAAYTVFHSG
-276 SRRLIIHTD
+276 SRRLIINTD
-285 SLGALTFVL
+285 SLGAITFVL
-294 RLAHSRWAFEA
+294 RLAHSRWTFETWA
-305 WVSEGIQDERVV
+305 SEGVQDERVV

-377 SIITALS
+377 SIITALA
-384 GCAKAVRLLAPEWL
+384 GCAKAVRLMAPDWV
-398 QIKPSSIHTGN
+398 QIKPSSIHAGN

>member
-1 MEGEAV
+1 MV
-7 WHAWG
+7 
-12 VTLMGF
+12 F

-24 RCTLTWEAPDYSAS
+24 RCALTWEAPDYSAS

-57 RKAQGFC
+57 RQAQGFC

-82 VVNEEPMLFTHVH
+82 VINEEPLLFQHTH
-95 SLMECCDEV
+95 SLMESCDEV
-104 HPCLLG
+104 HPRLLG
-110 RAVLSAWDVVPE
+110 RAVLAAWDHIPE
-122 QYRQNLVTIAAD
+122 QYRCNLVTIAAD
-134 RKNLKHLFRDCDQL
+134 RKHLKHLFRDCDHL
-148 KGIMEYRA
+148 KTIMEYRA

-180 AYERMQAEVC
+180 AYERMQADVT
-190 AARTAVDEMV
+190 RTRETVDAMV
-200 EEALTPRPLDQ
+200 HDALAPRPLEQ
-211 LQDYSVFTDCSF
+211 LEDYSVFTDCSF

-250 AHYDGVNIMTGE
+250 SHYDGVNIMTGE
-262 LSAMLAAYTVFHSG
+262 LSAVLAAYTVFHSG
-276 SRRLIIHTD
+276 SRRLIINTD
-285 SLGALTFVL
+285 SVGAITFVL
-294 RLAHSRWAFEA
+294 RLAHSRWTFETWA
-305 WVSEGIQDERVV
+305 SEGVQDERVV

-377 SIITALS
+377 SIITALA
-384 GCAKAVRLLAPEWL
+384 GCAKAVRLMAPDWV
-398 QIKPSSIHTGN
+398 QIKPSSIHAGN

>member
-1 MEGEAV
+1 MV
-7 WHAWG
+7 
-12 VTLMGF
+12 F

-24 RCTLTWEAPDYSAS
+24 RCALTWEAPDYSAS

-57 RKAQGFC
+57 RQAQGFC

-70 VVFISKQDGTRT
+70 VVFISKQDGTRA
-82 VVNEEPMLFTHVH
+82 VINEEPLLFQHTH
-95 SLMECCDEV
+95 SLMESCDEV
-104 HPCLLG
+104 HPRLLG
-110 RAVLSAWDVVPE
+110 RAVLAAWDHIPE
-122 QYRQNLVTIAAD
+122 QYRCNLVTIAAD
-134 RKNLKHLFRDCDQL
+134 RKHLKHLFRDCDHL
-148 KGIMEYRA
+148 KTIIEYRA

-180 AYERMQAEVC
+180 AYERMQAEVT
-190 AARTAVDEMV
+190 RTRETVDAMV
-200 EEALTPRPLDQ
+200 HDALAPRPLEQ
-211 LQDYSVFTDCSF
+211 LEDYSVFTDCSF

-250 AHYDGVNIMTGE
+250 SHYDGVNIMTGE
-262 LSAMLAAYTVFHSG
+262 LSAVLAAYTVFHSG
-276 SRRLIIHTD
+276 SRRLIINTD
-285 SLGALTFVL
+285 SLGAITFVL
-294 RLAHSRWAFEA
+294 RLAHSRWTFETWA
-305 WVSEGIQDERVV
+305 SEGVQDERVV

-377 SIITALS
+377 SIITALA
-384 GCAKAVRLLAPEWL
+384 GCAKAVRLMAPDWV
-398 QIKPSSIHTGN
+398 QIKPSSIHAGN

>member
-1 MEGEAV
+1 MV
-7 WHAWG
+7 
-12 VTLMGF
+12 F

-24 RCTLTWEAPDYSAS
+24 RCALTWEAPDYSAS

-57 RKAQGFC
+57 RQAQGFC

-70 VVFISKQDGTRT
+70 VVFISKQDGTRA
-82 VVNEEPMLFTHVH
+82 VINEEPLLFQHTH
-95 SLMECCDEV
+95 SLMESCDEV
-104 HPCLLG
+104 HPRLLG
-110 RAVLSAWDVVPE
+110 RAVLAAWDHIPE
-122 QYRQNLVTIAAD
+122 QYRCNLVTIAAD
-134 RKNLKHLFRDCDQL
+134 RKHLKHLFRDCDHL
-148 KGIMEYRA
+148 KTIMEYRA

-180 AYERMQAEVC
+180 AYERMQAEVT
-190 AARTAVDEMV
+190 RTRETVDAMV
-200 EEALTPRPLDQ
+200 HDALAPRPLEQ
-211 LQDYSVFTDCSF
+211 LEDYSVFTDCSF
-223 RSTHNKKYQRGG
+223 RSTYNKKYQRGG

-250 AHYDGVNIMTGE
+250 SHYDGVNIMTGE
-262 LSAMLAAYTVFHSG
+262 LSAVLAAYTVFHSG
-276 SRRLIIHTD
+276 SRRLIINTD
-285 SLGALTFVL
+285 SLGAITFVL
-294 RLAHSRWAFEA
+294 RLAHSRWTFETWA
-305 WVSEGIQDERVV
+305 SEGVQDERVV

-377 SIITALS
+377 SIITALA
-384 GCAKAVRLLAPEWL
+384 GCAKAVRLMAPDWV
-398 QIKPSSIHTGN
+398 QIKPSSIHAGN

>member
-1 MEGEAV
+1 
-7 WHAWG
+7 
-12 VTLMGF
+12 VTALVF

-24 RCTLTWEAPDYSAS
+24 RCALTWEAPDYSAS

-57 RKAQGFC
+57 RQAQGFC

-70 VVFISKQDGTRT
+70 VVFISKQDGTRA
-82 VVNEEPMLFTHVH
+82 VINEEPLPFQHTH
-95 SLMECCDEV
+95 SLMESCDEV
-104 HPCLLG
+104 HPRLLG
-110 RAVLSAWDVVPE
+110 RAVLAAWDYIPE
-122 QYRQNLVTIAAD
+122 QYRCNLVTIAAD
-134 RKNLKHLFRDCDQL
+134 RKHLKHLFRDCDHL
-148 KGIMEYRA
+148 KTIMEYRA

-180 AYERMQAEVC
+180 AYERMQAEVT
-190 AARTAVDEMV
+190 RTRETVDAMV
-200 EEALTPRPLDQ
+200 HDALAPRPLEQ
-211 LQDYSVFTDCSF
+211 LEDYSVFTDCSF

-250 AHYDGVNIMTGE
+250 SHYDGVNIMTGE
-262 LSAMLAAYTVFHSG
+262 LSAVLAAYTVFHSG
-276 SRRLIIHTD
+276 SRRLIINTD
-285 SLGALTFVL
+285 SLGAITFVL
-294 RLAHSRWAFEA
+294 RLAHSRWTFETWA
-305 WVSEGIQDERVV
+305 SEGVQDERVV

-377 SIITALS
+377 SIITALA
-384 GCAKAVRLLAPEWL
+384 GCAKAVRLMAPDWV
-398 QIKPSSIHTGN
+398 QIKPSSIHAGN

>member
-1 MEGEAV
+1 MV
-7 WHAWG
+7 
-12 VTLMGF
+12 F

-24 RCTLTWEAPDYSAS
+24 RCALTWEAPDYSAS

-57 RKAQGFC
+57 RQAQGFC

-70 VVFISKQDGTRT
+70 VVFISKQDGTRA
-82 VVNEEPMLFTHVH
+82 VINEEPLLFQHTH
-95 SLMECCDEV
+95 SLMESCDEV
-104 HPCLLG
+104 HPRLLG
-110 RAVLSAWDVVPE
+110 RAVLAAWDHIPE
-122 QYRQNLVTIAAD
+122 QYRCNLVTIAAD
-134 RKNLKHLFRDCDQL
+134 RKHLKHLFRDCDHL
-148 KGIMEYRA
+148 KTIMEYRA

-180 AYERMQAEVC
+180 AYERMQAEVT
-190 AARTAVDEMV
+190 RTRETVDDMV
-200 EEALTPRPLDQ
+200 HDALAPRPLEQ
-211 LQDYSVFTDCSF
+211 LEDYSVFTDCSF

-250 AHYDGVNIMTGE
+250 SHYDGVNIMTGE
-262 LSAMLAAYTVFHSG
+262 LSAVLAAYTVFHNG
-276 SRRLIIHTD
+276 SRRLIINTD
-285 SLGALTFVL
+285 SLGAITFVL
-294 RLAHSRWAFEA
+294 RLAHSRWTFETWA
-305 WVSEGIQDERVV
+305 SEGVQDERVV

-377 SIITALS
+377 SIITALA
-384 GCAKAVRLLAPEWL
+384 GCAKAVRLMAPDWV
-398 QIKPSSIHTGN
+398 QIKPSSIHAGN

>member
-1 MEGEAV
+1 MV
-7 WHAWG
+7 
-12 VTLMGF
+12 F

-24 RCTLTWEAPDYSAS
+24 RCALTWEAPDYSAS

-57 RKAQGFC
+57 RQAQGFC

-70 VVFISKQDGTRT
+70 VVFISKQDGTRA
-82 VVNEEPMLFTHVH
+82 VINEEPLLFQHTH
-95 SLMECCDEV
+95 SLMESCDEV
-104 HPCLLG
+104 HPRLLG
-110 RAVLSAWDVVPE
+110 RAVLAAWDHIPE
-122 QYRQNLVTIAAD
+122 QYRCNLVTIAAD
-134 RKNLKHLFRDCDQL
+134 RKHLKHLFRDCDHL
-148 KGIMEYRA
+148 KTIMEYRA

-180 AYERMQAEVC
+180 AYERMQAEVT
-190 AARTAVDEMV
+190 RTRETVDAMV
-200 EEALTPRPLDQ
+200 HDALAPRPLEQ
-211 LQDYSVFTDCSF
+211 LEDYNVFTDCSF

-250 AHYDGVNIMTGE
+250 SHYDGVNIMTGE
-262 LSAMLAAYTVFHSG
+262 LSAVLAAYTVFHSG
-276 SRRLIIHTD
+276 SRRLIINTD
-285 SLGALTFVL
+285 SLGAITFVL
-294 RLAHSRWAFEA
+294 RLAHSRWTFETWA
-305 WVSEGIQDERVV
+305 SEGVQDERVV

-377 SIITALS
+377 SIITALA
-384 GCAKAVRLLAPEWL
+384 GCAKAVRLMAPDWV
-398 QIKPSSIHTGN
+398 QIKPSSIHAGN

>member
-1 MEGEAV
+1 MV
-7 WHAWG
+7 
-12 VTLMGF
+12 F

-24 RCTLTWEAPDYSAS
+24 RCALTWEAPDYSAS

-57 RKAQGFC
+57 RQAQGFC

-70 VVFISKQDGTRT
+70 VVFISKQDGTRA
-82 VVNEEPMLFTHVH
+82 VINEEPLLFQHTH
-95 SLMECCDEV
+95 SLMESCDEV
-104 HPCLLG
+104 HPRLLG
-110 RAVLSAWDVVPE
+110 RAVLAAWDYIPE
-122 QYRQNLVTIAAD
+122 QYRCNLVTIAAD
-134 RKNLKHLFRDCDQL
+134 RKHLKHLFRDCDHL
-148 KGIMEYRA
+148 KTIMEYRA

-180 AYERMQAEVC
+180 AYERMQAEVT
-190 AARTAVDEMV
+190 RTRETVDAMV
-200 EEALTPRPLDQ
+200 HDALAPRPLEQ
-211 LQDYSVFTDCSF
+211 LEDYSVFTDCSF

-250 AHYDGVNIMTGE
+250 SHYDGVNIMTGE
-262 LSAMLAAYTVFHSG
+262 LSAVLAAYTVFHSG
-276 SRRLIIHTD
+276 SRRLMINTD
-285 SLGALTFVL
+285 SLGAITFVL
-294 RLAHSRWAFEA
+294 RLAHSRWTFETWA
-305 WVSEGIQDERVV
+305 SEGVQDERVV

-377 SIITALS
+377 SIITALA
-384 GCAKAVRLLAPEWL
+384 GCAKAVRLMAPDWV
-398 QIKPSSIHTGN
+398 QIKPSSIHAGN